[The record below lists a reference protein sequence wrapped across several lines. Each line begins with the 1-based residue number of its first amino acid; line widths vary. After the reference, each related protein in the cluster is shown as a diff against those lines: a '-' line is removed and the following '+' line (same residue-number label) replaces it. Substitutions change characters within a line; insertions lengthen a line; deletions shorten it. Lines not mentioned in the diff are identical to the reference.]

1 MKAIIVAGGKGERL
15 RPLTDIIPKPMIEVA
30 GKPILEHV
38 VNLFKK
44 YDIKDF
50 LFSLCYLSHVITS
63 YFRDGSKF
71 GIKIAY
77 TFEDKDKPLG
87 TAGAITFAKKY
98 INNTFIVTYGDI
110 LRELNIKEMIKQ
122 HKKKKAFVTI
132 NVYKRFGP
140 SPKSMVVFNKEGRVE
155 KFIERP
161 KPEDLKDDFVW
172 ANGSLYVFE
181 PEIFDFIPKNTASDF
196 GKDIFPKILAAGKPI
211 FVYPSSGYFVDIGN
225 LEKLEKARKTFTR
238 LHSLTMD
245 S

>member
-1 MKAIIVAGGKGERL
+1 MKAIIVAGGKGDRL

-30 GKPILEHV
+30 GKPILEHI

-44 YDIKDF
+44 YDIIDF
-50 LFSLCYLSHVITS
+50 LFSLCYLSHVITL
-63 YFRDGSKF
+63 YFGDGSKF
-71 GIKIAY
+71 GIRITY
-77 TFEDKDKPLG
+77 TFEKENVPMG

-98 INNTFIVTYGDI
+98 INNAFIVTYGDI

-140 SPKSMVVFNKEGRVE
+140 DPKSMVVFNKEGRVE

-161 KPEDLKDDFVW
+161 KPQDLRSDFVW
-172 ANGSLYVFE
+172 ANGSFYIFE
-181 PEIFDFIPKNTASDF
+181 PEIFDFIPKDKPSDF

-225 LEKLEKARKTFTR
+225 LKKLKTAKRTFT
-238 LHSLTMD
+238 LSHVQTF
-245 S
+245 